1 MLSLPDTRRVCRC
14 RLDVNGSFVV
24 ELSKHAQDGQVGSEL
39 LSLLGIWTRR
49 RPMSQGD
56 IASIQVTDWYG
67 IVYRALVP
75 QRVALEHDPSVYR
88 ESVADA
94 RATASSVAGEKCE

>member
-56 IASIQVTDWYG
+56 IAFASGDGLVWDRLS
-67 IVYRALVP
+67 RAGTPASGAGTRPFRLP
-75 QRVALEHDPSVYR
+75 RVSGRRTGYR
-88 ESVADA
+88 E
-94 RATASSVAGEKCE
+94 